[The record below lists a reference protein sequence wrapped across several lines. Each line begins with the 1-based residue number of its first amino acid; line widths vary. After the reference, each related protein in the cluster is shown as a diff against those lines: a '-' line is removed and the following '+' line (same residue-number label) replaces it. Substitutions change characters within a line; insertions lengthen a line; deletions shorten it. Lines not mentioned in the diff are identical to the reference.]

1 MSKQRQK
8 ILAVDDTPQNLDVIK
23 GLLSQQY
30 QILGA
35 INGML
40 ALKIAVAQQPDLIL
54 LDIMMPE
61 MDGYEVCRRLKENPV
76 TQDIPVIFLTAKVAV
91 EDEEMGL
98 KLGAVD
104 YITKPISPPILD
116 IRVATHLRLREYSRS
131 LEQMVESRTE
141 QLLQIQDATMLAM
154 GALAEH
160 RDPETGNHIRRTQG
174 YVRLLAEEL
183 QRHPRFKAI
192 LSSET
197 IDLLHKAAPLH
208 DIGKVAIPDHILQ
221 KPEKLSDDEFEVMK
235 QHTTAGRDVI
245 IEAESVLKEP
255 QPFLVFARE
264 ISYYHHEHWDG
275 SGYPEG
281 LAGEAIPFSARLMA
295 VADVYDALVSCRV
308 YKPAFS
314 HQKAQTIIVE
324 GRGSQFDP
332 DIVDAFL
339 EVEEQFQQ
347 VSQQYQDH

>member
-1 MSKQRQK
+1 MLQTLQMVQNKRIH
-8 ILAVDDTPQNLDVIK
+8 ILNLGFNSSWIIKSFEKTRPDRVYLVRKEKENEKAIIAEKEIKKFEDDFFRLDNIQNL
-23 GLLSQQY
+23 
-30 QILGA
+30 
-35 INGML
+35 
-40 ALKIAVAQQPDLIL
+40 
-54 LDIMMPE
+54 
-61 MDGYEVCRRLKENPV
+61 
-76 TQDIPVIFLTAKVAV
+76 
-91 EDEEMGL
+91 
-98 KLGAVD
+98 
-104 YITKPISPPILD
+104 
-116 IRVATHLRLREYSRS
+116 
-131 LEQMVESRTE
+131 
-141 QLLQIQDATMLAM
+141 
-154 GALAEH
+154 
-160 RDPETGNHIRRTQG
+160 
-174 YVRLLAEEL
+174 
-183 QRHPRFKAI
+183 
-192 LSSET
+192 
-197 IDLLHKAAPLH
+197 
-208 DIGKVAIPDHILQ
+208 
-221 KPEKLSDDEFEVMK
+221 LSDDEFEVMK